1 MYSKEKYIPVATLF
15 FKNMKNYLTVTNE
28 YGFSNSEKRGGE
40 MDLNVLGNTW
50 MQMYAK
56 KSPSKDLHAL

>member
-1 MYSKEKYIPVATLF
+1 
-15 FKNMKNYLTVTNE
+15 MKNNLAVTNE

-56 KSPSKDLHAL
+56 KAHQKISTPYETNLRNGLVL